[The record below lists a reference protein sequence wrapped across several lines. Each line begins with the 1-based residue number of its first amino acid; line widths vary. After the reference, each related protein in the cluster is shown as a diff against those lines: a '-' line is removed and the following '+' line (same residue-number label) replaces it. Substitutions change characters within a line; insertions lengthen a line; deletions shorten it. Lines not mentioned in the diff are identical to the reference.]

1 MNPAPAR
8 GFRPLPWDSALFGF
22 PVARISPDVVHG
34 GLLEHAIGA
43 LRSEG
48 VQLAYVSVP
57 WSDAD
62 ATAALTLVGAWCVDR
77 KVRFRKE
84 AITSRQPPPGIES
97 VVGHPCT
104 ADLEQLALVSGTYS
118 RFRADP
124 RIAPEVFE
132 KLYVAWMHRSMAGE
146 IARDVLVIHEG
157 SSCVG
162 MVTVA
167 ESDGGSTGTIGLI
180 AVADGHRGQGHGK
193 RLMLGAEAWCAARG
207 LTAMEVVTQ
216 MQNVAACGLYAACG
230 YEIVGDE
237 AVFHLWPECGQ

>member
-22 PVARISPDVVHG
+22 PVARVSPDVVHG
-34 GLLEHAIGA
+34 GLLEQAIGT

-62 ATAALTLVGAWCVDR
+62 ATAALTQVGARCVDR
-77 KVRFRKE
+77 KVRYRKQ
-84 AITSRQPPPGIES
+84 AIASRQLPPGIES
-97 VVGHPCT
+97 VVGQPCT

-124 RIAPEVFE
+124 RIAREVFE

-146 IARDVLVIHEG
+146 IAQDVLVIHEG
-157 SSCVG
+157 SSCIG

-167 ESDGGSTGTIGLI
+167 EAESDCGSTGTIGLI

-207 LTAMEVVTQ
+207 LTAIEVTTQ
-216 MQNVAACGLYAACG
+216 MRNVAACGLYAARG
-230 YEIVGDE
+230 YGVVGDE
-237 AVFHLWPECGQ
+237 AVFHIWPG

>member
-22 PVARISPDVVHG
+22 PVARVSPDVVHA
-34 GLLEHAIGA
+34 GLLENAIGA

-57 WSDAD
+57 WNDAA
-62 ATAALTLVGAWCVDR
+62 ATAALALAGAVCVDR
-77 KVRFRKE
+77 KVRYRKE
-84 AITSRQPPPGIES
+84 AIAGRPPPPGIES

-104 ADLEQLALVSGTYS
+104 PDLEQLALLSGTYS

-146 IARDVLVIHEG
+146 IARDVFVIHE
-157 SSCVG
+157 SSARVG

-167 ESDGGSTGTIGLI
+167 ESDCGSTGTIGLI
-180 AVADGHRGQGHGK
+180 AVADGHRGKGHGK

-207 LTAMEVVTQ
+207 MTTVEVVTQ
-216 MQNVAACGLYAACG
+216 MRNVAACGLYAACG
-230 YEIVGDE
+230 YGIVGDE
-237 AVFHLWPECGQ
+237 AVFHIWPG